1 MGIIQESY
9 PHIGMSARALYVD
22 VKLSMN
28 GCHKNM
34 AKQEVERGKEK
45 GREDDFRAQDQ
56 AAAVSKHIL

>member
-1 MGIIQESY
+1 
-9 PHIGMSARALYVD
+9 MSARALYVD